1 MPGLRLPDRE
11 IADRG
16 HAIYQNR
23 LKELLEPSSRD
34 KLVAID
40 VESEDYEVADETL
53 DAMDRL
59 LERHP
64 EAQIWVERIGHSAVY
79 SFGWSR
85 AR

>member
-16 HAIYQNR
+16 KAIYRNR
-23 LKELLEPSSRD
+23 LKELLEPTSRD

-59 LERHP
+59 LERQP
-64 EAQIWVERIGHSAVY
+64 EAQIWVERIGHPVVFY
-79 SFGWSR
+79 
-85 AR
+85 ARRSHFK